1 MKIHMLKKRIL
12 GDCSGFT
19 LMELMTVIAIV
30 GLIAAISIPAYLSWK
45 PGYLF
50 RGAVSRV
57 QGDLNRAKSRT
68 YETRHQCR
76 VEFCATGIDYQ
87 IIDGD
92 LSQSSTWTLH
102 APASCPMTAAE
113 QAAYAAAG
121 RQVTLRNL
129 TGYPGVTITPGTQPV
144 FSPRGTGT
152 GGLLTVV
159 HPRFPLGASVSVNI
173 TGRVNVIWN

>member
-1 MKIHMLKKRIL
+1 MQTSAQIKRTQ
-12 GDCSGFT
+12 SGFT
-19 LMELMTVIAIV
+19 IMEVLIVVAIIGLVSAIAIP
-30 GLIAAISIPAYLSWK
+30 GYLSWK

-57 QGDLNRAKSRT
+57 QGDLNRAKART
-68 YETRHQCR
+68 YETRRQCR
-76 VEFCATGIDYQ
+76 VEYCATGVDYQ

-92 LSQSSTWTLH
+92 LAQGSTWTH
-102 APASCPMTAAE
+102 APLSCPMTAAE

-144 FSPRGTGT
+144 FSPRGTATVGS
-152 GGLLTVV
+152 LTVV
-159 HPRFPLGASVSVNI
+159 HPRFPLGASVTVNI
-173 TGRVNVIWN
+173 IGRVNVTWN